1 MSNRKKDYLNNILNY
16 ILEDTL
22 IEIREDGNYIHFP
35 FFKGADKY
43 YPLGN
48 SFLPTNFYTCPESF
62 FEYCRDMYGLT
73 VDEIYDM
80 WEKYRTTIRNR
91 VSNRNI
97 NESVGNREEQI
108 INSISQYMLEDTPVE
123 INQHTEK
130 IIIDYPF
137 YEFGEYTNYR
147 FEEVLPILLKR
158 GYDMD
163 MVNYL
168 QKTYSIK
175 DWNLIVGISHRYYKL
190 LYYKVKEIIPP
201 PYLSINESMD
211 RKSNYLDKI
220 VDYMIEDTKWEITM
234 ERGNYE
240 NYVQVSIIW
249 PGGGD
254 SIFGIEQMGDYWDIY
269 YWDLSD
275 QEYLENNFGIN
286 DIVLIQELYNR
297 YINELRH
304 IIYKEMKDFEYSHKN
319 SINEST
325 YIGDNKRFHDYII
338 DNITNNTT
346 LRDHHFYLFDCNISI
361 HLNHSRYNPFFEWV
375 PDCFYTIMDRHYGL
389 DFDMSTR
396 IWVWYAKYIID
407 LYLKDF
413 NR

>member
-1 MSNRKKDYLNNILNY
+1 
-16 ILEDTL
+16 
-22 IEIREDGNYIHFP
+22 
-35 FFKGADKY
+35 
-43 YPLGN
+43 
-48 SFLPTNFYTCPESF
+48 
-62 FEYCRDMYGLT
+62 
-73 VDEIYDM
+73 
-80 WEKYRTTIRNR
+80 
-91 VSNRNI
+91 
-97 NESVGNREEQI
+97 
-108 INSISQYMLEDTPVE
+108 
-123 INQHTEK
+123 
-130 IIIDYPF
+130 
-137 YEFGEYTNYR
+137 
-147 FEEVLPILLKR
+147 
-158 GYDMD
+158 
-163 MVNYL
+163 
-168 QKTYSIK
+168 
-175 DWNLIVGISHRYYKL
+175 
-190 LYYKVKEIIPP
+190 
-201 PYLSINESMD
+201 MD